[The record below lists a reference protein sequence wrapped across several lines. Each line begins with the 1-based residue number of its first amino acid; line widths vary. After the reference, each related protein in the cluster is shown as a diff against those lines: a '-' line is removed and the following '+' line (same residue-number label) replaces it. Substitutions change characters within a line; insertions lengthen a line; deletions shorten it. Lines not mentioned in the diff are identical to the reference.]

1 MNKTTL
7 EGLSRREIQ
16 SIAKQRGIKAN
27 QKSKVLIELILQK
40 DEGNSKEVEVEVES
54 GFSSWGEVAMK
65 VGEECE
71 VLVEGEG
78 KGVKVVRINK
88 KSVRFEEIISS
99 LQFTLPLTSLNLK
112 PIPSNQSQSTEEV
125 EEEDKCEVESSSE
138 VSNKKKKKSVP
149 DFSAIHDKFDRR
161 QRSIADPT
169 LSSLKKTRNKRKRS
183 DEEEQEEEFEVEPPL
198 KQKRESLIPNPT
210 ISSESNP
217 TTSNTSKFRKVLT
230 PVKMNRAAILR
241 RKAALKKRQSF
252 GGSRGVEQRVRKEPQ
267 TKQLKRWDS
276 SPGKRLSI
284 RG

>member
-16 SIAKQRGIKAN
+16 SIAKREGIKAN

-40 DEGNSKEVEVEVES
+40 DEGNSKEVES
-54 GFSSWGEVAMK
+54 GFYSWEKVAMK

-78 KGVKVVRINK
+78 KGVRVVRINK

-99 LQFTLPLTSLNLK
+99 LQFTLPITSLNLK
-112 PIPSNQSQSTEEV
+112 PIPSNQPQSTEEV

-138 VSNKKKKKSVP
+138 VSKKKKKKSVP

-169 LSSLKKTRNKRKRS
+169 LSSLKKRRNKRKRS

-198 KQKRESLIPNPT
+198 KQKRESLIPKPT
-210 ISSESNP
+210 IHVSSQESNP
-217 TTSNTSKFRKVLT
+217 TTSNHHKFRKVLT

-252 GGSRGVEQRVRKEPQ
+252 GGSKGVEQRVRKEPQ

>member
-1 MNKTTL
+1 
-7 EGLSRREIQ
+7 
-16 SIAKQRGIKAN
+16 
-27 QKSKVLIELILQK
+27 LILQK
-40 DEGNSKEVEVEVES
+40 DEGNSKEVES
-54 GFSSWGEVAMK
+54 GFYSWEEVAMK

-78 KGVKVVRINK
+78 KGVRVVRINK

-99 LQFTLPLTSLNLK
+99 HQFTLPITSLNLK
-112 PIPSNQSQSTEEV
+112 PIPSNQPQSTEEV

-138 VSNKKKKKSVP
+138 VSNKKKRKKSVP

-210 ISSESNP
+210 ISSQESNP
-217 TTSNTSKFRKVLT
+217 TSSSNHHRFRKVLT